1 MCASDRLKILSTLN
15 ADNANHGAF
24 DFAYI
29 DADKTSYPDYCEK
42 LLPLLKSN
50 GFIMIDNV
58 LWSGKVAD
66 AAMRES
72 DECTAALH
80 RCVRNMIDDER
91 VEVVSMMLA
100 DGVTVV
106 RKK

>member
-1 MCASDRLKILSTLN
+1 
-15 ADNANHGAF
+15 
-24 DFAYI
+24 
-29 DADKTSYPDYCEK
+29 
-42 LLPLLKSN
+42 
-50 GFIMIDNV
+50 MIDNM

-80 RCVRNMIDDER
+80 RCVRNMIEDER